1 MDRICTVLGLA
12 LLLAGCVTSKNPIG
26 QTVGFKPDP
35 ALIGVWTG
43 RNDDKKDAPIFTIYF
58 LPKKDGDMTALAVG
72 LPSAND
78 EGGWTAIDLK
88 VAMLGATRF
97 MSAREVLDDGGAPK
111 EMPDYTL
118 LLYRFGDDDTLMIYD
133 LDRQKIGALVDSGKL
148 AGKAQKG
155 DNEWDDVLITA
166 DSTSLDAFM
175 KTPQAAALFSG
186 KPMVLHRQKPPQ

>member
-1 MDRICTVLGLA
+1 MLALA

-43 RNDDKKDAPIFTIYF
+43 QQEGKKDAPLFTVYF
-58 LPKKDGDMTALAVG
+58 LPKKDGDMTALAIG

-88 VAMLGATRF
+88 VATLGATRF
-97 MSAREVLDDGGAPK
+97 MSAREILDDGVAPK
-111 EMPDYTL
+111 DMPDYTL
-118 LLYRFGDDDTLMIYD
+118 LLYRFRDDNTLMIYD

-148 AGKAQKG
+148 AGKAEKS
-155 DNEWDDVLITA
+155 DTKNEWDDVLITA
-166 DSTSLDAFM
+166 DSIALDAFM